1 MPSETPMKHFIP
13 AADLA
18 GARSPRARNQDAPA
32 FPPVARRA
40 LLPAVRTIRH
50 ELGLSTGDLLVLDA
64 LLSFLPCRDRKTG
77 EDRPITPDLML
88 VVFASNA
95 ALAERANGMEER
107 VLRRH
112 VARLCEAGLL
122 RRKDSATGKRFPL
135 KAEGVIRDA
144 FGLDLT
150 PLLERHPELTRRA
163 EAARQ
168 REEELRSVRAEA
180 LALRARA
187 LAMRDRIGEEAA
199 GYLETVKT
207 ILRRATITIEQVRD
221 LMGRISAILTGA
233 PCPACPRADEG
244 TDGAT
249 RPQAVTPAPLP
260 AGIPSAPLTSDG
272 RLARS
277 ATRTAN
283 DPDRDPSPVE
293 HLREGTSPVSRTQTD
308 EMSAGDGPYVRRV
321 ESPKIDYKKRDA
333 SRTELDPWAGCHE
346 IAAFYQEPPRSE
358 TDLIRIIYDFG
369 RMMNITDR
377 PLVGAL
383 HRLGPVRMLQALD
396 YLARNVARITRPQGY
411 LDRMVADYEAGKP
424 VGWAR

>member
-1 MPSETPMKHFIP
+1 MQHLNP

-221 LMGRISAILTGA
+221 LMGRISAILSGA
-233 PCPACPRADEG
+233 PCPACPRAKEE
-244 TDGAT
+244 TIGAS
-249 RPQAVTPAPLP
+249 RPKAVTPAPLTTENTP
-260 AGIPSAPLTSDG
+260 APAVTDERPPMSFTGT
-272 RLARS
+272 
-277 ATRTAN
+277 TT
-283 DPDRDPSPVE
+283 DPQRDPSPVE
-293 HLREGTSPVSRTQTD
+293 HHREGTGSACGAETE
-308 EMSAGDGPYVRRV
+308 EMSAGDGRNVRRV
-321 ESPKIDYKKRDA
+321 ESPKMENKNRGA
-333 SRTELDPWAGCHE
+333 PPRALDPWAGCHE
-346 IAAFYQEPPRSE
+346 IAAFYPEPPRSE
-358 TDLIRIIYDFG
+358 TDLIRIIYDLG
-369 RMMNITDR
+369 RMMNISDR
-377 PLVGAL
+377 PLIGAL
-383 HRLGPVRMLQALD
+383 LRLGPVRMLQALD

>member
-1 MPSETPMKHFIP
+1 MQHLNP

-233 PCPACPRADEG
+233 PCPACPRA
-244 TDGAT
+244 T
-249 RPQAVTPAPLP
+249 AVTAGSTGAPEAAELTRAADSASGPEVASADQDLP
-260 AGIPSAPLTSDG
+260 TGPDALASHRDIPPSERRGAD
-272 RLARS
+272 
-277 ATRTAN
+277 TRTGLGA
-283 DPDRDPSPVE
+283 D
-293 HLREGTSPVSRTQTD
+293 TD
-308 EMSAGDGPYVRRV
+308 EMSAGDGPYVRRI
-321 ESPKIDYKKRDA
+321 ESPKIDYKKKDA

-346 IAAFYQEPPRSE
+346 IAAFYPEPPRSE

-377 PLVGAL
+377 PLIGAL

>member
-1 MPSETPMKHFIP
+1 MKHIIP
-13 AADLA
+13 AADPA

-32 FPPVARRA
+32 FPPVTRRA
-40 LLPAVRTIRH
+40 LLPAVRIIRH
-50 ELGLSTGDLLVLDA
+50 QLGLSTGDLLVLDA

-77 EDRPITPDLML
+77 EDRPITPELML

-112 VARLCEAGLL
+112 IARLCEAGLL

-163 EAARQ
+163 AEERQ

-187 LAMRDRIGEEAA
+187 LAMRERIGEEVV
-199 GYLETVKT
+199 GYLDTVKT
-207 ILRRATITIEQVRD
+207 ILRRATITIDQVRE
-221 LMGRISAILTGA
+221 LMGRICAILTGA
-233 PCPACPRADEG
+233 PCPACPRASADTSES
-244 TDGAT
+244 TEPAKDVPI
-249 RPQAVTPAPLP
+249 PQAVARNSSTRATDDRTDPL
-260 AGIPSAPLTSDG
+260 
-272 RLARS
+272 RS
-277 ATRTAN
+277 RTN
-283 DPDRDPSPVE
+283 VDPS
-293 HLREGTSPVSRTQTD
+293 TSPQPGYGGGSVIGVETD
-308 EMSAGDGPYVRRV
+308 KMSGGDGQNVRPV
-321 ESPKIDYKKRDA
+321 ESPKIENKKRGVPRDKV
-333 SRTELDPWAGCHE
+333 DPWAGCHE
-346 IAAFYQEPPRSE
+346 IAAFYPDPPRSE

-396 YLARNVARITRPQGY
+396 YLARNVARISRPQGY

>member
-18 GARSPRARNQDAPA
+18 GARSPRARTQDAPA

-64 LLSFLPCRDRKTG
+64 LLSFLPCRDQKTG
-77 EDRPITPDLML
+77 ADRPITPDLML

-112 VARLCEAGLL
+112 LARLCEAGLL

-199 GYLETVKT
+199 GYLESVKT

-233 PCPACPRADEG
+233 PCPARPRATAVTTGSTGTPKAAAPKRSDEDASAREVTG
-244 TDGAT
+244 GGEDLPTGPETPDPQRDSSPTERRRADT
-249 RPQAVTPAPLP
+249 RPGPHADT
-260 AGIPSAPLTSDG
+260 G
-272 RLARS
+272 
-277 ATRTAN
+277 
-283 DPDRDPSPVE
+283 
-293 HLREGTSPVSRTQTD
+293 
-308 EMSAGDGPYVRRV
+308 EMSAGDGRSVRHV
-321 ESPKIDYKKRDA
+321 ESPKIDHKKRGA
-333 SRTELDPWAGCHE
+333 SRADLDPWAGCHE
-346 IAAFYQEPPRSE
+346 IAAFYPEPPRTE
-358 TDLIRIIYDFG
+358 TDLMRIIYDFG
-369 RMMNITDR
+369 RMMKITDR
-377 PLVGAL
+377 PLAGAL
-383 HRLGPVRMLQALD
+383 RRLGPLRMLQALD
-396 YLARNVARITRPQGY
+396 YLTKHAARISRPESY
-411 LDRMVADYEAGKP
+411 LERMIADYEAGKP

>member
-1 MPSETPMKHFIP
+1 MKHFIP

-18 GARSPRARNQDAPA
+18 GARSPRARTQDAPA

-64 LLSFLPCRDRKTG
+64 LLSFLPCRDQKTG
-77 EDRPITPDLML
+77 ADRPITPDLML

-112 VARLCEAGLL
+112 LARLCEAGLL

-199 GYLETVKT
+199 GYLESVKT

-233 PCPACPRADEG
+233 PCPACPRASVVSAGSHGPTTARVQDAEETTSVRRSTEERPLRPTTMAIQDPAREAQPAEHPRGETRSGPDAG
-244 TDGAT
+244 T
-249 RPQAVTPAPLP
+249 
-260 AGIPSAPLTSDG
+260 
-272 RLARS
+272 
-277 ATRTAN
+277 
-283 DPDRDPSPVE
+283 E
-293 HLREGTSPVSRTQTD
+293 
-308 EMSAGDGPYVRRV
+308 EMSAGDGRNVRRV
-321 ESPKIDYKKRDA
+321 ESPKIEDKKRVAPRAD
-333 SRTELDPWAGCHE
+333 LDPWAGCHE
-346 IAAFYQEPPRSE
+346 IAAFYPEPPQNER
-358 TDLIRIIYDFG
+358 DLIRIIYDFG
-369 RMMNITDR
+369 RMMNIAER
-377 PLVGAL
+377 ALVGAL
-383 HRLGPVRMLQALD
+383 HRLGPLRMLQALD
-396 YLARNVARITRPQGY
+396 YLTKHVNRITRPQAY
-411 LDRMVADYEAGKP
+411 LERMIADLEAGKP

>member
-1 MPSETPMKHFIP
+1 MKHIIP
-13 AADLA
+13 AADPA

-50 ELGLSTGDLLVLDA
+50 QLGLSTGDLLVLDA

-88 VVFASNA
+88 IVFASNA

-112 VARLCEAGLL
+112 IARLCEAGLL

-135 KAEGVIRDA
+135 KSEGMIRDA

-150 PLLERHPELTRRA
+150 PLLEQHPELMRRA
-163 EAARQ
+163 AEARH
-168 REEELRSVRAEA
+168 REEEFRSVRSEA

-199 GYLETVKT
+199 GYLDTVKT
-207 ILRRATITIEQVRD
+207 ILRRATITIDQVRD
-221 LMGRISAILTGA
+221 IMGQICAILTA
-233 PCPACPRADEG
+233 P
-244 TDGAT
+244 
-249 RPQAVTPAPLP
+249 
-260 AGIPSAPLTSDG
+260 
-272 RLARS
+272 
-277 ATRTAN
+277 
-283 DPDRDPSPVE
+283 PSPVCPRSNE
-293 HLREGTSPVSRTQTD
+293 TMVGPIRPQGAAQVALAPENTSAPTMTEDRTAETSPRTAVDSKHNPSPAKQSREDVLPTCHAETN
-308 EMSAGDGPYVRRV
+308 EMSAANGRYVRRV
-321 ESPKIDYKKRDA
+321 ESPKIDNKKRGAPPD
-333 SRTELDPWAGCHE
+333 RLDPWAGCHE
-346 IAAFYQEPPRSE
+346 IATFYPEPPRSE

-377 PLVGAL
+377 PLIGAL

-396 YLARNVARITRPQGY
+396 YLAKNVARITRPQGY

>member
-1 MPSETPMKHFIP
+1 MKHFIS
-13 AADLA
+13 AADPA
-18 GARSPRARNQDAPA
+18 GARSPRARTQDAPA

-64 LLSFLPCRDRKTG
+64 LLSFLPCRDPKTG
-77 EDRPITPDLML
+77 EDRPISPGLML

-112 VARLCEAGLL
+112 IARLCEAGLL

-135 KAEGVIRDA
+135 KADGVIRDA

-163 EAARQ
+163 EEARR

-187 LAMRDRIGEEAA
+187 LAMRERIGEEAA
-199 GYLETVKT
+199 GYLETVRT

-233 PCPACPRADEG
+233 PCPACPRASVEPAGSRGSTTARIRDPEATTPVRQITEAQTVRPTTGAISDPAPVARSDEHPRGITRSG
-244 TDGAT
+244 TDTGA
-249 RPQAVTPAPLP
+249 
-260 AGIPSAPLTSDG
+260 
-272 RLARS
+272 
-277 ATRTAN
+277 
-283 DPDRDPSPVE
+283 E
-293 HLREGTSPVSRTQTD
+293 
-308 EMSAGDGPYVRRV
+308 EMSAGDGRNVRRV
-321 ESPKIDYKKRDA
+321 ESPKIEDKKKGGLRMD
-333 SRTELDPWAGCHE
+333 LDPWAGCHE
-346 IAAFYQEPPRSE
+346 IAAFYPEPPQTER
-358 TDLIRIIYDFG
+358 DLIRIIYDFG
-369 RMMNITDR
+369 RMMNIAER
-377 PLVGAL
+377 ALVGAL
-383 HRLGPVRMLQALD
+383 HRLGPLRMLQALD
-396 YLARNVARITRPQGY
+396 YLTKHVNRITRPQAY
-411 LDRMVADYEAGKP
+411 LERMIADLEAGKP

>member
-1 MPSETPMKHFIP
+1 MKHIIP

-50 ELGLSTGDLLVLDA
+50 QLGLSTGDLLVLDA
-64 LLSFLPCRDRKTG
+64 LLSFLPCRDPKTG

-88 VVFASNA
+88 VVFAGNA

-112 VARLCEAGLL
+112 IARLCEAGLL

-150 PLLERHPELTRRA
+150 PLLEQHPELMRRA
-163 EAARQ
+163 AEARQ

-187 LAMRDRIGEEAA
+187 LAKRERIGEEAA

-207 ILRRATITIEQVRD
+207 ILRRATITIDQVRD
-221 LMGRISAILTGA
+221 LMSRISAILIGA
-233 PCPACPRADEG
+233 PCPACPRANEETVG
-244 TDGAT
+244 TT
-249 RPQAVTPAPLP
+249 RPRAATPVPPADEETSVAAVAYERTSGSFAPTATEP
-260 AGIPSAPLTSDG
+260 KRESKPVGYHPMGTGSA
-272 RLARS
+272 
-277 ATRTAN
+277 N
-283 DPDRDPSPVE
+283 
-293 HLREGTSPVSRTQTD
+293 GTETD
-308 EMSAGDGPYVRRV
+308 EMSAADGRYVRRV
-321 ESPKIDYKKRDA
+321 ESPKIENKKRGA
-333 SRTELDPWAGCHE
+333 PHGALDPWAGCHE
-346 IAAFYQEPPRSE
+346 IAAFYPEPPRSE

-377 PLVGAL
+377 PLIGAL
-383 HRLGPVRMLQALD
+383 HRIGPVRMLQALD
-396 YLARNVARITRPQGY
+396 YLAKNVARITRPQGY
-411 LDRMVADYEAGKP
+411 LERMVSDYEAGKP

>member
-18 GARSPRARNQDAPA
+18 GARSPRARTQDAPA

-64 LLSFLPCRDRKTG
+64 LLSFLPCRDQKTG
-77 EDRPITPDLML
+77 ADRPITPDLML

-199 GYLETVKT
+199 GYLESVKT

-233 PCPACPRADEG
+233 PCPARPRATAVTTGSTGTPKAAAPKRSDEDASAREVTG
-244 TDGAT
+244 GGEDLPTGPETPDPQRDSSPAERRRADT
-249 RPQAVTPAPLP
+249 RPGPHADT
-260 AGIPSAPLTSDG
+260 G
-272 RLARS
+272 
-277 ATRTAN
+277 
-283 DPDRDPSPVE
+283 
-293 HLREGTSPVSRTQTD
+293 
-308 EMSAGDGPYVRRV
+308 EMSAGDGRSVRHV
-321 ESPKIDYKKRDA
+321 ESPKIDHKKRGD
-333 SRTELDPWAGCHE
+333 SRADLDPWAGCHE
-346 IAAFYQEPPRSE
+346 IAAFYPEPPRSE

-377 PLVGAL
+377 PLIGAL